1 MLRNSAMKNIAFC
14 LLFLLSNFVQADTIP
29 TWKVF
34 HNSKLLKELKL
45 SNDIEEIKLDTLS
58 SKREDYLDIFYNSLK
73 PSEDYIYDILV
84 ESETSVDLKLYK
96 PENAKLRTESNV
108 ELFFGRIN
116 MKDKPIRISFEWL
129 IDWLKEYPQYRI
141 QVILI
146 ETNRKEK
153 HYSRTK
159 LFYIINK

>member
-1 MLRNSAMKNIAFC
+1 MKTIAFC
-14 LLFLLSNFVQADTIP
+14 FFFFLSNLAEADTIP

-45 SNDIEEIKLDTLS
+45 SNEIEEIKIDTLN
-58 SKREDYLDIFYNSLK
+58 SKKEDYLDILYSSLK
-73 PSEDYIYDILV
+73 SSEDYQYDILV

-116 MKDKPIRISFEWL
+116 MKNKPIRISFEWL

-159 LFYIINK
+159 LFYIVNK

>member
-1 MLRNSAMKNIAFC
+1 M
-14 LLFLLSNFVQADTIP
+14 
-29 TWKVF
+29 
-34 HNSKLLKELKL
+34 
-45 SNDIEEIKLDTLS
+45 
-58 SKREDYLDIFYNSLK
+58 
-73 PSEDYIYDILV
+73 
-84 ESETSVDLKLYK
+84 KLYK

-159 LFYIINK
+159 LFYIINE

>member
-1 MLRNSAMKNIAFC
+1 MKIIYFYFF
-14 LLFLLSNFVQADTIP
+14 FLLSNFAQADTIP

-45 SNDIEEIKLDTLS
+45 SNEAEEIRIDTSS
-58 SKREDYLDIFYNSLK
+58 SKREDYLDILYNSFK
-73 PSEDYIYDILV
+73 QSEDYKYDILV

-96 PENAKLRTESNV
+96 PENAKLRTESSV
-108 ELFFGRIN
+108 ELFFGSVN
-116 MKDKPIRISFEWL
+116 DKTKPIRISFEWL

-141 QVILI
+141 QVILM

-153 HYSRTK
+153 KFSRTK
-159 LFYIINK
+159 LFYIVNK